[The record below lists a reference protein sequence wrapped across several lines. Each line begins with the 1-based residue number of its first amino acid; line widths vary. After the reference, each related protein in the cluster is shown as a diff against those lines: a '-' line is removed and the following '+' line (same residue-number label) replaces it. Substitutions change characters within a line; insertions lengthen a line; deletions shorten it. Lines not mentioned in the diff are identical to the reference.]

1 MSTIANFTVEGPSGA
16 GSVAGNPVA
25 IGYVDG
31 SGNVQPFAGSTT
43 GFVGAHAAV
52 TLAASTT
59 DAVAGAGKTLT
70 AVTGLGIYKQLEILL
85 NVTAAAAAAGD
96 TLDVYIDT
104 SIDGGTS
111 IVNVAH
117 FTQVLGNGGAK
128 KFYATLDP
136 SNPGTAVIAV
146 GSDCAA
152 GVVRPS
158 FFGDWM
164 QVRYT
169 IVDGGAHGQSFTFA
183 VTAYGKA

>member
-1 MSTIANFTVEGPSGA
+1 MTTIANFTVEGPSGV
-16 GSVAGNPVA
+16 GSPAGNPIP
-25 IGYVDG
+25 IGYVDA
-31 SGNVQPFAGSTT
+31 SGNVQAGIIA
-43 GFVGAHAAV
+43 AHGAV
-52 TLAASTT
+52 TLAAPTT

-70 AVTGLGIYKQLEILL
+70 AVTGLSIFKQLLVLL

-96 TLDVYIDT
+96 TLDVYIDS
-104 SIDGGTS
+104 SIDGGTT
-111 IVNVAH
+111 IENVAR

-128 KFYATLDP
+128 KFYFVLDP

-152 GVVRPS
+152 GVCRPS
-158 FFGDWM
+158 FLGDWM

-183 VTAYGKA
+183 VSAYGKG